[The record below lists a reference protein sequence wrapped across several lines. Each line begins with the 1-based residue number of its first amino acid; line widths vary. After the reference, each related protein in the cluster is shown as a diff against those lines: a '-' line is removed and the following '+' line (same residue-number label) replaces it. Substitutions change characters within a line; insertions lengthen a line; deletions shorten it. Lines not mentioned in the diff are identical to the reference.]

1 MSAKNPL
8 VVVCAMA
15 FLAGGAAAL
24 VFTRP
29 APGPASVHTV
39 AAPAADAGSAVPA
52 RAVESAEGGS
62 EGARVEE
69 AAMSESAEPE
79 SESTDV
85 GDEPSPTGVEGVEA
99 AKTSGRTAGRAAAQ
113 RQAVESTRASRGY
126 SRVSA
131 GRQSSGRGGVI
142 GYPVGGVKKTGEGVK
157 KAGTAVGKTFGK
169 VGGIFHE

>member
-8 VVVCAMA
+8 VVVCAIA

-39 AAPAADAGSAVPA
+39 AAPAADAGSA
-52 RAVESAEGGS
+52 ESAEEGS

-69 AAMSESAEPE
+69 AAMPEGTEPE

-113 RQAVESTRASRGY
+113 RQAVESTRSSRGY